1 MIAAAPGLDA
11 AAALRLRL
19 ADLYAAY
26 DSALDEGELERWPD
40 FFTEDCLYQVL
51 PRENYDAGLPAALI
65 YAESRAM
72 LVDRVVALRSTMVF
86 APRIIRRLTGAVSL
100 RGVEPDGLRLTA
112 SFALFQTMVNE
123 PSELLA
129 CGRFYDRVV
138 DDAGILRFA
147 ERICVTDATSIPT
160 SLIYP
165 I

>member
-1 MIAAAPGLDA
+1 MIAAPGLDA
-11 AAALRLRL
+11 APELRLRL

-26 DSALDEGELERWPD
+26 DTALDEGELERWPD
-40 FFTEDCLYQVL
+40 FFTEQCLYQVL
-51 PRENYDAGLPAALI
+51 PRENYDAGLFAALI

-72 LVDRVVALRSTMVF
+72 LVDRVVALKETMFF
-86 APRIIRRLTGAVSL
+86 APRIIRRLTGTVCL
-100 RGVEPDGLRLTA
+100 RAIEPDGMRLAA

-123 PSELLA
+123 PSELLL
-129 CGRFYDRVV
+129 CGRYYDRVV
-138 DDAGILRFA
+138 DDGGALRFA

>member
-1 MIAAAPGLDA
+1 MIAAPGLDA
-11 AAALRLRL
+11 APDLRLRL

-26 DSALDEGELERWPD
+26 DTALDEGELERWPD
-40 FFTEDCLYQVL
+40 FFTEQCLYQVL
-51 PRENYDAGLPAALI
+51 PRENYDAGLFAALI

-72 LVDRVVALRSTMVF
+72 LVDRVVALRETMFF
-86 APRIIRRLTGAVSL
+86 APRIIRRLTGTICL
-100 RGVEPDGLRLTA
+100 RSIEPDGMRLNA

-129 CGRFYDRVV
+129 CGRYYDRVV
-138 DDAGILRFA
+138 EDGGVLRFA
-147 ERICVTDATSIPT
+147 ERICVTDATSIPN